1 MEDAGRTE
9 LRLGLVLYGGV
20 SLAVY
25 IYGVVCE
32 VQRLLEGSA
41 ELEAA
46 RADGEE
52 DSDDLGAYA
61 KALRDANLSGA
72 VVDVIAGTSAGGIN
86 GVLLAKALAT
96 GADVREVKDLWI
108 DGGDIGTLMNKLDAD
123 KPPSLLSTKEFER
136 RLREGFDRLDARG
149 SGGDPDAALDLFVST
164 THLRGD
170 RREFMDALGRG
181 IESLVHRFV
190 IHLKQRP
197 SYRTDFLDPEPDEGT
212 PAGPVNQRLV
222 KLSRATSAFP
232 VAFEPVLLEGE
243 ELLGPHAEEKG
254 WFADGGILNNKPFT
268 DALRTIFA
276 RSSPERPV
284 RRWLLSVDPDPKSL
298 AGKPVPGPEPAFDQ
312 VLGAAV
318 AAIPR
323 YQSIASDLEDLE
335 AHNASVKRVA
345 RTVLDLEAGLANR
358 GAGSGDLSPGFDTT
372 YRELRRRALSRRLA
386 EQLIDAVRP
395 ANRKD
400 FDPEA
405 TEAALA
411 EGAYQAVVEREGS
424 SQADAPEFAEE
435 DALPSDPA
443 FQLRRVYYLIKLLGM
458 SRGPAEEDREA
469 FTAVRGRLWEEF
481 EAISN
486 SLWETLAFSSL
497 PLGEDDGSTLDS
509 HGQAFEVA
517 RERVRTGWDEMA
529 SRSSGVDDGLRGGLE
544 GVTVL
549 LPTGGEGD
557 GDAQGVVTV
566 PLIDVYDSFPTRD
579 FFLLSIEA
587 GGGVRF
593 RDVVNHAQISP
604 ESATATKVEAGL
616 KLAGDTAGHFGGFL
630 EREWRVNDARWGRLD
645 AAEVIMRVILAET
658 PPARQDEG
666 IEAVC
671 QEVLGEDCKEALDSP
686 DWREYLA
693 DHAIGG
699 VTMDDLDPHRR
710 TGLGYRAAVVMR
722 GMLKRASSDANTDGA
737 SASFRAHAL
746 RAADKVV
753 GRALGVLFLP
763 RWILER
769 RWRKDARKTETTSS
783 PD

>member
-1 MEDAGRTE
+1 MQGAGKTE

-32 VQRLLEGSA
+32 VQRLLEAST
-41 ELEAA
+41 ELKAA
-46 RADGEE
+46 RADGKE
-52 DSDDLGAYA
+52 DGDDLGAYA

-108 DGGDIGTLMNKLDAD
+108 DGGDIGTLMNKLGSD

-136 RLREGFDRLDARG
+136 RLREGFDRLDAQG
-149 SGGDPDAALDLFVST
+149 SGGDSDAALDLFVST

-170 RREFMDALGRG
+170 RREFMDALGRS
-181 IESLVHRFV
+181 IDSLVHRFV

-197 SYRTDFLDPEPDEGT
+197 SYRNDFLDSEPDEGA
-212 PAGPVNQRLV
+212 PAGSVNQRLV

-243 ELLGPHAEEKG
+243 ELLGPHAEPSG

-268 DALRTIFA
+268 DALRTIFT
-276 RSSPERPV
+276 RSSPQRPV

-298 AGKPVPGPEPAFDQ
+298 AGKPPPGPEPAFDQ

-318 AAIPR
+318 ASIPR

-358 GAGSGDLSPGFDTT
+358 GAGTEALSPGFDNT

-424 SQADAPEFAEE
+424 SQADVPEFSEE
-435 DALPSDPA
+435 DALPHDPA

-458 SRGPAEEDREA
+458 SRGPAEGDREA

-481 EAISN
+481 EAVSN
-486 SLWETLAFSSL
+486 SIWENLAAKNL
-497 PLGEDDGSTLDS
+497 QLGEDDGSTHDS
-509 HGQAFEVA
+509 HGQAFEAA

-529 SRSSGVDDGLRGGLE
+529 SRSIGVDGLRGGLE

-549 LPTGGEGD
+549 LPAGDEGD
-557 GDAQGVVTV
+557 GRTQGVVAV
-566 PLIDVYDSFPTRD
+566 PLIDVYDGFPTRD

-616 KLAGDTAGHFGGFL
+616 KLAGDTAAHFGGFL
-630 EREWRVNDARWGRLD
+630 EKEWRINDARWGRLD

-671 QEVLGEDCKEALDSP
+671 REVLGEDCQEALDSP

-699 VTMDDLDPHRR
+699 VTIDDLDPHRR

-722 GMLKRASSDANTDGA
+722 GMLKRASTDANTGVA

-746 RAADKVV
+746 RALDK
-753 GRALGVLFLP
+753 GAWFTFKALSLPGWVL
-763 RWILER
+763 
-769 RWRKDARKTETTSS
+769 RWRKYAKESEK
-783 PD
+783 P

>member
-32 VQRLLEGSA
+32 VQRLLYASA

-46 RADGEE
+46 RKAGKEKSE
-52 DSDDLGAYA
+52 KLSAYA
-61 KALRDANLSGA
+61 EALRDANLSGA

-86 GVLLAKALAT
+86 GILLAKALAA
-96 GADVREVKDLWI
+96 GADVGEVKNLWI
-108 DGGDIGTLMNKLDAD
+108 EGGDIGALMNKLDAD
-123 KPPSLLSTKEFER
+123 DPPSLLSTKEFET
-136 RLREGFDRLDARG
+136 RLREGFDTLDAVG
-149 SGGDPDAALDLFVST
+149 TGGDPEAALDLFVST
-164 THLRGD
+164 THVRGD

-190 IHLKQRP
+190 VHLKQRP
-197 SYRTDFLDPEPDEGT
+197 SYRNDFLEPEPDAKE
-212 PAGPVNQRLV
+212 AEEGPVNERLV

-243 ELLGPHAEEKG
+243 KLLGPHAERQG

-268 DALRTIFA
+268 DALRTIFT

-284 RRWLLSVDPDPKSL
+284 RRWLLSVDPDPKAL
-298 AGKPVPGPEPAFDQ
+298 AHGDPPGPEPAFDQ

-318 AAIPR
+318 ASIPR

-335 AHNASVKRVA
+335 AHNASVKRIT
-345 RTVLDLEAGLANR
+345 RTILDLEAGFARRGDDTQGLA
-358 GAGSGDLSPGFDTT
+358 PGFDTT

-386 EQLIDAVRP
+386 QQLIDAVRP
-395 ANRKD
+395 VNRKD

-411 EGAYQAVVEREGS
+411 EGAYQAVVEQESSHQAGVPELSEG
-424 SQADAPEFAEE
+424 
-435 DALPSDPA
+435 DALSRDPT

-458 SRGPAEEDREA
+458 SRGPVDEDRER
-469 FTAVRGRLWEEF
+469 FTAVRRRLWDEF

-486 SLWETLAFSSL
+486 SIWENLASEDL
-497 PLGEDDGSTLDS
+497 PLGDGSTLDS
-509 HGQAFEVA
+509 HGDAFEAA
-517 RERVRTGWDEMA
+517 RGRVGEGWDEM
-529 SRSSGVDDGLRGGLE
+529 SSLGLNINGGLRADLE

-549 LPTGGEGD
+549 LPADGD
-557 GDAQGVVTV
+557 GETPGTVAV
-566 PLIDVYDSFPTRD
+566 PLIDVYDDFSARD

-593 RDVVNHAQISP
+593 REVVNHAQISP
-604 ESATATKVEAGL
+604 ESATATTVEPGL

-630 EREWRVNDARWGRLD
+630 KKDWRVNDARWGRLD
-645 AAEVIMRVILAET
+645 AAEVIMRVILTET
-658 PPARQDEG
+658 PPDRQEEG

-671 QEVLGEDCKEALDSP
+671 REVLDEDLPDATKSP
-686 DWREYLA
+686 DWRKYLA

-699 VTMDDLDPHRR
+699 ATIDDLDSDRR
-710 TGLGYRAAVVMR
+710 TGLAYRAAVVMR
-722 GMLKRASSDANTDGA
+722 GMLGRAGSGA
-737 SASFRAHAL
+737 VEGTLRAHAL
-746 RAADKVV
+746 QALNKGAWLATKVLSLPA
-753 GRALGVLFLP
+753 RVLH
-763 RWILER
+763 
-769 RWRKDARKTETTSS
+769 WRKYAEETEKPESGD
-783 PD
+783 PGE

>member
-1 MEDAGRTE
+1 MNGAGKTE

-32 VQRLLEGSA
+32 VQRLLGASA

-46 RADGEE
+46 RAAGKE
-52 DSDDLGAYA
+52 DSKDLSAYA

-72 VVDVIAGTSAGGIN
+72 AVDVIAGTSAGGIN
-86 GVLLAKALAT
+86 GILLAKALAA
-96 GADVREVKDLWI
+96 GADVRTVKDLWI
-108 DGGDIGTLMNKLDAD
+108 EGGDIGALMNKLDAD
-123 KPPSLLSTKEFER
+123 EPPSLLSTEEFER
-136 RLREGFDRLDARG
+136 RLREGFDRLDAQG
-149 SGGDPDAALDLFVST
+149 SGGNPDAALDLFVST

-197 SYRTDFLDPEPDEGT
+197 SYRNDFLDSKPGEGPDED
-212 PAGPVNQRLV
+212 GPVNQRLV

-243 ELLGPHAEEKG
+243 KLLGPHAERQG

-268 DALRTIFA
+268 DALRTIFT

-298 AGKPVPGPEPAFDQ
+298 AGKPPPGPEPAFDQ

-318 AAIPR
+318 ASIPR

-335 AHNASVKRVA
+335 AHNAAVKRIT
-345 RTVLDLEAGLANR
+345 RTILDLEAGLVRR
-358 GAGSGDLSPGFDTT
+358 GGGTQGLIPGFDTT

-411 EGAYQAVVEREGS
+411 EGAYQAVVERESS
-424 SQADAPEFAEE
+424 SQAGAPEFSEE
-435 DALPSDPA
+435 DALSRDPA

-458 SRGPAEEDREA
+458 SRGPADEDRES
-469 FTAVRGRLWEEF
+469 FTAVRGRLWDEF

-486 SLWETLAFSSL
+486 SIWENLAPNGL

-509 HGQAFEVA
+509 HGDAFEAA
-517 RERVRTGWDEMA
+517 RERVGEGWGEMGSLGA
-529 SRSSGVDDGLRGGLE
+529 HVDGGLRANLE
-544 GVTVL
+544 GVTIL
-549 LPTGGEGD
+549 LPAGGGGD
-557 GDAQGVVTV
+557 GETGESVAV
-566 PLIDVYDSFPTRD
+566 PLLDVYDGFYARD

-593 RDVVNHAQISP
+593 REVINHAQISP
-604 ESATATKVEAGL
+604 ESATATKVEPGQ

-630 EREWRVNDARWGRLD
+630 KKEWRINDARWGRLD
-645 AAEVIMRVILAET
+645 AAEVMMRVILAET
-658 PPARQDEG
+658 PPGRQEEG

-671 QEVLGEDCKEALDSP
+671 REVLGEDCQEALDSP
-686 DWREYLA
+686 DWRKYLA

-699 VTMDDLDPHRR
+699 ATMDDLDSHRR
-710 TGLGYRAAVVMR
+710 TGLIYRAAVVAQ
-722 GMLKRASSDANTDGA
+722 GMLGRASSDAAAGT
-737 SASFRAHAL
+737 FRAHAL
-746 RAADKVV
+746 RALDKGARLTFKALSLP
-753 GRALGVLFLP
+753 GRLLH
-763 RWILER
+763 
-769 RWRKDARKTETTSS
+769 WRKYAQETEKS
-783 PD
+783 

>member
-32 VQRLLEGSA
+32 VQRLLDASA
-41 ELEAA
+41 ELKAA
-46 RADGEE
+46 RAAGKENSDG
-52 DSDDLGAYA
+52 LTAYA
-61 KALRDANLSGA
+61 EALRDANLSGA

-86 GVLLAKALAT
+86 GILLAKALAA
-96 GADVREVKDLWI
+96 GADVRTVKDLWI
-108 DGGDIGTLMNKLDAD
+108 EGGDIGALMNELDAD
-123 KPPSLLSTKEFER
+123 DPPSLLSSEEFEG
-136 RLREGFDRLDARG
+136 RLREGFDRLDAQG

-197 SYRTDFLDPEPDEGT
+197 SYRNDFLDPKPGGGQADG
-212 PAGPVNQRLV
+212 GPVNERLV

-243 ELLGPHAEEKG
+243 KLLGPHAEPSG

-268 DALRTIFA
+268 DALRTIFT

-298 AGKPVPGPEPAFDQ
+298 AGKPPPGLEPAFDQ

-318 AAIPR
+318 TSIPR

-335 AHNASVKRVA
+335 ALNASVKRIT
-345 RTVLDLEAGLANR
+345 RTILDLEAGLARR
-358 GAGSGDLSPGFDTT
+358 GDGPQGLAPGFDTT

-411 EGAYQAVVEREGS
+411 EGAYQAVVEQEGS
-424 SQADAPEFAEE
+424 SQAGASEFSEA
-435 DALPSDPA
+435 DALSRDPA

-458 SRGPAEEDREA
+458 SRGPAGEDREA
-469 FTAVRGRLWEEF
+469 FTGVRERLWDAF

-486 SLWETLAFSSL
+486 SIWENLGSEL
-497 PLGEDDGSTLDS
+497 PLGDGSTLDS
-509 HGQAFEVA
+509 HGDAFAAA
-517 RERVRTGWDEMA
+517 RERVGTGWGGMTSLGADI
-529 SRSSGVDDGLRGGLE
+529 DGSLRAALE
-544 GVTVL
+544 GVTIL
-549 LPTGGEGD
+549 LPAGGD
-557 GDAQGVVTV
+557 GDGETAGTVAV
-566 PLIDVYDSFPTRD
+566 PLIDVFDGFYARD
-579 FFLLSIEA
+579 LFLLSIEA

-593 RDVVNHAQISP
+593 REVVNHAQISP
-604 ESATATKVEAGL
+604 ESATATKVEPGL

-630 EREWRVNDARWGRLD
+630 EKEWRVNDARWGRLD

-658 PPARQDEG
+658 PPDRQEKG

-671 QEVLGEDCKEALDSP
+671 REVLDEDYEEALESP

-699 VTMDDLDPHRR
+699 ATMGNLNSHRR
-710 TGLGYRAAVVMR
+710 TGLIYRAAVVGR
-722 GMLKRASSDANTDGA
+722 GMLGRASSDAAEGT
-737 SASFRAHAL
+737 FRAHAL
-746 RAADKVV
+746 Q
-753 GRALGVLFLP
+753 ALNKGVRLTFKALSLP
-763 RWILER
+763 GWLL
-769 RWRKDARKTETTSS
+769 RWRKYARKTER
-783 PD
+783 